1 MVIIEICI
9 GSACHLKGSYH
20 VVNRFQEIVKVK
32 SLENEVE
39 IKAAFCL
46 GRCTES
52 VSVRVNNDKIHSV
65 SPEQVDEF
73 FEKEI
78 LSLIR

>member
-1 MVIIEICI
+1 MVTLEICV

-20 VVNRFQEIVKVK
+20 VVNGFQEIVKNR
-32 SLENEVE
+32 SLEKDVV

-52 VSVRVNNDKIHSV
+52 VSVRVNDDKIHSV
-65 SPEQVDEF
+65 SPEQVDGF

>member
-1 MVIIEICI
+1 MVTIEICV

-20 VVNRFQEIVKVK
+20 VVNRLQEIVKGRA
-32 SLENEVE
+32 LEKKVE

-52 VSVRVNNDKIHSV
+52 VSVRVNGEKIHSV
-65 SPEQVDEF
+65 SPDQVDEF

-78 LSLIR
+78 LSLI